1 MSTPTLHTY
10 IKQVSRNMSEDDIA
24 IVLNSGVSRQLKKGE
39 VLVKEG
45 EECRAFFL
53 VEKGYLRNWH
63 NKGGTVINLNFT
75 FEGRFTTNLKSFYT
89 REPSEFTIEA
99 GEATSVFIFDFD
111 AISKTENLDDRIVLF
126 IRRVIAQLLLA
137 YEEHI
142 NFYKTYTPT
151 ERYHYIEK
159 NNPALLQRISLS
171 QLASYLGVTRETL
184 SRIRAKK
191 ALVK

>member
-1 MSTPTLHTY
+1 MDHQTLSAY
-10 IKQVSRNMSEDDIA
+10 IKQVSRNMSDEEVA
-24 IVLNSGVSRQLKKGE
+24 LVLNSGVSRTLKKGE

-53 VEKGYLRNWH
+53 VESGYLRNWH
-63 NKGGTVINLNFT
+63 NKDGTVINLNFT
-75 FEGRFTTNLKSFYT
+75 FEGGFTTNLKSFYT

-99 GEATSVFIFDFD
+99 GEPSSVLIFDFD
-111 AISKTENLDDRIVLF
+111 GISKIYNADDRLVLF

-142 NFYKTYTPT
+142 NFYKMYTPT
-151 ERYHYIEK
+151 ERYQYIEK
-159 NNPALLQRISLS
+159 NNPALLQRVSLS
-171 QLASYLGVTRETL
+171 QLASYFGVTRETL

-191 ALVK
+191 VLVK